1 MVPLCTH
8 THRVYIIYCIS
19 YLLLNIINCPQTWW
33 LKTIKFI
40 IPQFLW
46 TRNWMRLSWV
56 LLILCLSQGFNQT
69 MGGGCSLIRRKS
81 TAEDP
86 FPAPSHGCWQDPFP
100 LKDCGP
106 STSLSFLPCEPLH
119 KVPHNMVGDL
129 HQRGEHKSHRRQKP
143 WSLYNRIS
151 EVISHHFYCIPC
163 IGRQSPSLAPHT
175 QMYRITVV
183 YVDIK
188 LFLL

>member
-1 MVPLCTH
+1 MISMNPWFAMCIERKIYIDIGVCGPSARARTH
-8 THRVYIIYCIS
+8 THTVYIIYCIS

-56 LLILCLSQGFNQT
+56 LLTLCLSQGFNQT
-69 MGGGCSLIRRKS
+69 MGGGCSLTRRKS
-81 TAEDP
+81 TGEDP
-86 FPAPSHGCWQDPFP
+86 FPAPSLGCWQDPFP

-129 HQRGEHKSHRRQKP
+129 HQRGEHRVTEDRSHG
-143 WSLYNRIS
+143 L
-151 EVISHHFYCIPC
+151 F
-163 IGRQSPSLAPHT
+163 
-175 QMYRITVV
+175 ITS
-183 YVDIK
+183 YLK
-188 LFLL
+188 